1 MDYIYHYTSVE
12 SLLGLLN
19 DPEEEKKM
27 DPEDRQEN
35 PDYAYCLYFHASD
48 LRFMNDKH
56 ENQLIDKV
64 KKCVPYELSLAGG
77 IADWTQGT
85 PHVISFCKKKDF
97 IPMWKIYADKGNGI
111 CLKFKRDGL
120 EDTIEKI
127 NHTSFAYISLKDCE
141 YLTENAFKKRVRLVK
156 NQLKEFAGKLTP
168 GPIRPEQR
176 DLPDFKSESAFLKL
190 DCFEYEQET
199 RLVVF
204 ASFDSRTKYGK
215 YGISLYYP
223 IKIPLRFLEEI
234 MVGPSSNQDLLEHS
248 IGGLLKSKGYDNL
261 ERYGINIKVTK
272 SHIEL
277 R

>member
-1 MDYIYHYTSVE
+1 MY
-12 SLLGLLN
+12 GG
-19 DPEEEKKM
+19 
-27 DPEDRQEN
+27 
-35 PDYAYCLYFHASD
+35 D

-64 KKCVPYELSLAGG
+64 KKCVPSELSLARG
-77 IADWTQGT
+77 IADWVQGT

-127 NHTSFAYISLKDCE
+127 NHTSSNYISLKDCE

-156 NQLKEFAGKLTP
+156 NQLKEFASELTP
-168 GPIRPEQR
+168 GPIPPEKKKI
-176 DLPDFKSESAFLKL
+176 PDFNKESAFLKL

-204 ASFDSRTKYGK
+204 APFDCRTKYGK

-223 IKIPLRFLEEI
+223 IKIPLKFLEEI
-234 MVGPSSNQDLLEHS
+234 MVGPSANQDLLEHS
-248 IGGLLKSKGYDNL
+248 IGGLLKSKGYDKL
-261 ERYGINIKVTK
+261 GRYGINIKVTK

>member
-12 SLLGLLN
+12 SLLGLLH

-64 KKCVPYELSLAGG
+64 KKCVPYELSLARG

-127 NHTSFAYISLKDCE
+127 NHTSSNYISLKDCE

-156 NQLKEFAGKLTP
+156 NQLKEFASELTP
-168 GPIRPEQR
+168 GPIPPEKKKI
-176 DLPDFKSESAFLKL
+176 PDFNKESAFLKL

-204 ASFDSRTKYGK
+204 APFDCRTKYGK

-223 IKIPLRFLEEI
+223 IKIPLKFLEEI
-234 MVGPSSNQDLLEHS
+234 MVGPSANQDLLEHS
-248 IGGLLKSKGYDNL
+248 IGGLLKSKGYDKL